1 MKLLSTN
8 TCRVPADI
16 ASVTSF
22 LPGREADPL
31 AMGLTEASKR
41 KLWQSVED
49 YFKTGVSPAMSVCI
63 RHRGEILFDRAI
75 GHIRG
80 NGPDDHD
87 TADKVLARP
96 DTPFCLFSAS
106 KAVTAMLI
114 HKLAETHQLDLLAP
128 VSHYLP
134 AFGKNGKQ
142 HTTIAH
148 VLSHRSGF
156 PSLPSD
162 QSIDVFFDTP
172 RVVELLC
179 EAEPDYRSGHRV
191 AYHAITGGYILGE
204 LIRIVTGMD
213 AREFLAQ
220 TVEKPLGMRA
230 FNYGLRPE
238 LRGTE
243 ARHYATGFKPTLGVA
258 WFLEHVLG
266 GNLEEL
272 IEVTNDPRF
281 MDVISP
287 AANIYATADDACRF
301 FECLLRGGSLDG
313 VQVFD
318 PLSVRRAVIE
328 AGKPQF
334 DRSLLAPIRYSHGM
348 MLGANPVGLYG
359 PKTGRAFGHL
369 GFSNVLCWAD
379 PARDLSVA
387 VLTSGKPVI
396 GPHLPALLK
405 LLTAISFYIKPS
417 R

>member
-16 ASVTSF
+16 ASVTTF
-22 LPGREADPL
+22 APDREADPL
-31 AMGLTEASKR
+31 ALGLTEATKR
-41 KLWQSVED
+41 KLWQCVED
-49 YFKTGVSPAMSVCI
+49 YYQTGVSPAVSVCI
-63 RHRGEILFDRAI
+63 RHRGQILFDRAL
-75 GHIRG
+75 GHIHG
-80 NGPDDHD
+80 NGPDDHAS
-87 TADKVLARP
+87 ADKVLARP

-134 AFGKNGKQ
+134 AFGKHGKQ

-156 PSLPSD
+156 PSLPAD
-162 QSIDVFFDTP
+162 QDIEVFFNTP

-179 EAEPDYRSGHRV
+179 EAQPDYRSGHRV

-204 LIRIVTGMD
+204 LIRVVTGLD
-213 AREFLAQ
+213 AREYLAQ
-220 TVEKPLGMRA
+220 TVEQPLGMRA
-230 FNYGLRPE
+230 FNYGLRQE

-243 ARHYATGFKPTLGVA
+243 ARHYATGFKPALGVD

-266 GNLEEL
+266 GSLEEL
-272 IEVTNDPRF
+272 IDVTNDPRF
-281 MDVISP
+281 LDVISP

-301 FECLLRGGSLDG
+301 FECLLRGGQLDG
-313 VQVFD
+313 VQVFE
-318 PLSVRRAVIE
+318 PLTVRRAVIE

-359 PKTGRAFGHL
+359 PKTGRAFGHI
-369 GFSNVLCWAD
+369 GFSNILCWAD

-387 VLTSGKPVI
+387 ILTSGKPVV

-405 LLTAISFYIKPS
+405 LLTALSFYIKPS